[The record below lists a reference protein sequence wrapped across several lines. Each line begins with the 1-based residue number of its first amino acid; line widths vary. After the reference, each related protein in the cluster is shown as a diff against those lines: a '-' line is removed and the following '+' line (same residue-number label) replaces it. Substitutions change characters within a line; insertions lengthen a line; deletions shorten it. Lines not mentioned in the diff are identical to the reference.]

1 MVLIVSVKVSAVVVN
16 EVKRVEEGNG
26 YNALTD
32 LFESMIEAGIVYS
45 TKVIR
50 SALQNAVSVAD
61 IPAPID
67 SDVGAAGMM

>member
-1 MVLIVSVKVSAVVVN
+1 MALIVSVKVSAVVVN

-32 LFESMIEAGIVYS
+32 LFESMIEAGIVDS
-45 TKVIR
+45 TKVMR
-50 SALQNAVSVAD
+50 SALPNAVSVAD
-61 IPAPID
+61 ITAPID